1 MINKMLLLMMIYE
14 TADETM
20 ALQNSSTNPAIPI
33 SNNID
38 PLVCRPLSPP
48 MPPNP
53 IACIDLP
60 SRIYVTP
67 LLPGQVVWN
76 QIRDKLPT
84 LRHTVPIHREQSEV
98 IADSLLSPPPSISVS
113 RQDHG
118 NNSTIPTTMRA
129 SHIALNQE
137 TVPQAQIDIIQA
149 QPLLNTQEQ
158 LQQAQVIWAEMF
170 RTSQESNA
178 TDGHRPIILSVEN
191 QRANKEWGDPL
202 QGKSDQITRL
212 YGMNVN
218 GLRLDKRG
226 GQLDEL
232 CKVMKEVQADVFCGQ
247 EHNLDSDKTQVRQI
261 LYHTTRQHWK
271 RSRVTFGT
279 TPIAFS

>member
-1 MINKMLLLMMIYE
+1 
-14 TADETM
+14 
-20 ALQNSSTNPAIPI
+20 
-33 SNNID
+33 
-38 PLVCRPLSPP
+38 

-158 LQQAQVIWAEMF
+158 LQQAQVIWEEMF

-202 QGKSDQITRL
+202 QEKSDQITRL

-261 LYHTTRQHWK
+261 LNHTTRQHWK

-279 TPIAFS
+279 TPIAFSEQYAFGGRSGASPRWNDKQNYQETLGAAPL